1 MMWKVR
7 EVQRKNS
14 KDFIPARVGK
24 EVYRHKDNSFV
35 VLEFKCAG
43 GRYQEAFRIEE
54 LHAV

>member
-43 GRYQEAFRIEE
+43 GRYKEAFRIEE